1 MKHSML
7 TRLVIGAA
15 LTAAVA
21 SVNCGGD
28 DSNPPAGTGG
38 AAGSGGS
45 AVTGGSAGTGGAG
58 TGGTAGTGGSAT
70 GGAAGTGGARDG
82 GTGGVRADG
91 GDAEAA
97 AAATFGQVAQILQDH
112 CISCHGGTPDGGPGV
127 NGILDLRNQADDGG
141 QS

>member
-38 AAGSGGS
+38 AAG
-45 AVTGGSAGTGGAG
+45 
-58 TGGTAGTGGSAT
+58 TGGSAT
-70 GGAAGTGGARDG
+70 GGAAGTGGARDGGTGGTAGTGGTPEGG

-112 CISCHGGTPDGGPGV
+112 CIACH
-127 NGILDLRNQADDGG
+127 
-141 QS
+141 